1 MIPSKKGQIVRFHTP
16 LEGEDASQKYVLLDF
31 HTDVEQPRANIR
43 ELNNGTHFP
52 SINTV
57 HLNDLEVV
65 EISTAD
71 LLGHLA
77 SIRYPDGTFVSGIIT
92 SIRDPKI
99 FLDLEVFPHG
109 VQTNVWITVTDE
121 KKEDYSGHLFVDH
134 LWSGKFF

>member
-31 HTDVEQPRANIR
+31 HTDVEQPRAHIR
-43 ELNNGTHFP
+43 ELNNGTHLP

-57 HLNDLEVV
+57 HLHDLEVV

-71 LLGHLA
+71 LLGQLA
-77 SIRYPDGTFVSGIIT
+77 SIRYPDGTFVSGTIT